1 MRVEFLPPYS
11 PDLNPIEQAFS
22 IMKSW
27 LKREENLARME
38 WSERDDMD
46 VFLRLYKLV
55 FSITSEE
62 AFSFFHH
69 SCYV

>member
-55 FSITSEE
+55 FSITLEE

-69 SCYV
+69 SHYV